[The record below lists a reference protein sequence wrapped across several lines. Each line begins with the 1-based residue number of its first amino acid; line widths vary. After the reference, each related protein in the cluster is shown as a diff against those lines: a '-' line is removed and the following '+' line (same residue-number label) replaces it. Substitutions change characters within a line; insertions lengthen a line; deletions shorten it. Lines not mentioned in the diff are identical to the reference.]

1 MKKNIPNFIQI
12 EICYRLSGRTTDL
25 FKLTF
30 LVGKWKCERESITAG
45 SSYSRVELVQQIVI
59 LCISLFLQHF
69 SLCACCKLKL
79 CNATH
84 IPLTLPSYWWW
95 CWSQSVHNAR
105 RNHHISNCINQKML
119 AQRRKCNN
127 CYKYVIAMK
136 NEQKVVHIFSCAT
149 FFTVKSIKRKLHKN
163 QRYFSSTYARSH
175 TQHSSMW
182 INREYL
188 HCIRNVKHSVMMW
201 CGVVCKVEHVHCT
214 RVLMCGMWNN
224 GTNVHFNTFLNDFF
238 RMWWNEDNKRNVWRI
253 NAISS
258 DDDNNVWYTV
268 FNANPCK
275 IHVNLHLSE

>member
-1 MKKNIPNFIQI
+1 MHSTIASKLYDSESMKKNIPNFIQI

-84 IPLTLPSYWWW
+84 IPLTLPSYWWL

-136 NEQKVVHIFSCAT
+136 NEQKVVHIFSYAT
-149 FFTVKSIKRKLHKN
+149 YFTVKSIKRKLHKN

-188 HCIRNVKHSVMMW
+188 HCIRNVKHLVMMW
-201 CGVVCKVEHVHCT
+201 CGVQSRACTSCTLYSSAHVWH
-214 RVLMCGMWNN
+214 VKQWNKCA
-224 GTNVHFNTFLNDFF
+224 FQYISERFF
-238 RMWWNEDNKRNVWRI
+238 SHVMKWRQ
-253 NAISS
+253 
-258 DDDNNVWYTV
+258 
-268 FNANPCK
+268 
-275 IHVNLHLSE
+275 